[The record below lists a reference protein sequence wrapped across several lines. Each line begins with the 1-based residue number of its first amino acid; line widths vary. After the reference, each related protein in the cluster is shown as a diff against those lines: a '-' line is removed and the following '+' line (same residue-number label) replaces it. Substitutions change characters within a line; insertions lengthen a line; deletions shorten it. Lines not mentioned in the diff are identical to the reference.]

1 MMICWELCDLSLKNE
16 YSCITMSLLG
26 GGSMSNPVFRISPK
40 KYNGETTIVSMRLP
54 KDLLKEIDSVASITG
69 RNRNEILTMSLEFAL
84 NHMEVQTKEDEG

>member
-1 MMICWELCDLSLKNE
+1 MMIYCKLCDLSLKNE
-16 YSCITMSLLG
+16 YGCITMSLLG
-26 GGSMSNPVFRISPK
+26 GGSMSNPVFRIPPK

-84 NHMEVQTKEDEG
+84 NHMEVQTKESEG